1 MKITI
6 LSIII
11 AVGLLMPLYWVI
23 GSLTSAVY
31 VCLHMVGAT
40 GKEQIGAVNPHLGLT
55 MADGGDP
62 VDEKRKRANR
72 N

>member
-1 MKITI
+1 MKVTI

-11 AVGLLMPLYWVI
+11 ALGLLMPLYWVI

-31 VCLHMVGAT
+31 SCLHGVGAT
-40 GKEQIGAVNPHLGLT
+40 GKEQTIVVNPHLGLT

-62 VDEKRKRANR
+62 VDEKENG
-72 N
+72 

>member
-1 MKITI
+1 MKLTI
-6 LSIII
+6 LIIII
-11 AVGLLMPLYWVI
+11 ALGLLMPLYWVI

-40 GKEQIGAVNPHLGLT
+40 SKEQNVALNPHLGLT

-62 VDEKRKRANR
+62 VDKKRKKVNSG
-72 N
+72 

>member
-1 MKITI
+1 MKITV

-11 AVGLLMPLYWVI
+11 AVGLLMPLYWII

-31 VCLHMVGAT
+31 FCFHGLGAT
-40 GKEQIGAVNPHLGLT
+40 GKVGVLNPHLGLT

-62 VDEKRKRANR
+62 VKKEKG
-72 N
+72 

>member
-1 MKITI
+1 MKLTI

-23 GSLTSAVY
+23 GSLTSAIY
-31 VCLHMVGAT
+31 FCFHGMGAT
-40 GKEQIGAVNPHLGLT
+40 GKEQTVALNPHLGLT

>member
-1 MKITI
+1 MKITV

-11 AVGLLMPLYWVI
+11 AVGLLMPLYWII

-31 VCLHMVGAT
+31 FCFHGVGAT
-40 GKEQIGAVNPHLGLT
+40 GREQMGTVNPHLGLT

-62 VDEKRKRANR
+62 VKKEKG
-72 N
+72 